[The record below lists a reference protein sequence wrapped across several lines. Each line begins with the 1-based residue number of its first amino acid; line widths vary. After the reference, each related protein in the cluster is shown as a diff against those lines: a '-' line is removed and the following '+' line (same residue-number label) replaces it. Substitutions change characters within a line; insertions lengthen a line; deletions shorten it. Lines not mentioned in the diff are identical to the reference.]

1 MKIRQLL
8 LLESYKN
15 SLPKLIVH
23 AIVFLFYFDSTQIRI
38 SLIIFLG
45 IFDSVCHLRKL

>member
-1 MKIRQLL
+1 MKIRELL
-8 LLESYKN
+8 LLELHKN

-38 SLIIFLG
+38 S
-45 IFDSVCHLRKL
+45 

>member
-23 AIVFLFYFDSTQIRI
+23 VIVFRFYFDSTQIRI